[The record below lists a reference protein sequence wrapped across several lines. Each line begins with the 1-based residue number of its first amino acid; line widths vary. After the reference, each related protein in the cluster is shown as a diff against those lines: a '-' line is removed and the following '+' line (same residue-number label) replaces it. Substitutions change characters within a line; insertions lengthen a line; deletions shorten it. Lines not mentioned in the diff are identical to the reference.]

1 MPPGGRGPGYKRLV
15 LIREQ
20 NARDRFRFV
29 SGSPNKRFTTR
40 VKWAG
45 CEKPTPPT
53 LWTIQSP
60 GTSFAMLVPVTPTYA
75 GTGEIESFP
84 CP

>member
-1 MPPGGRGPGYKRLV
+1 MPLGGRGPGYKRLII
-15 LIREQ
+15 IRNQ

-29 SGSPNKRFTTR
+29 SGSPNLKITTR

-45 CEKPTPPT
+45 CEKPEPVQLFTV
-53 LWTIQSP
+53 QSP
-60 GTSFAMLVPVTPTYA
+60 GTSFAMLVPVLPTYA
-75 GTGEIESFP
+75 KTGEIESFP